1 MKAIDLL
8 VGFGSVKDSYVIS
21 AEEFRQG
28 KKETQIKR
36 LSTRKMWLIAA
47 VIALM
52 LLLVGCAVIY
62 VLRMQDMK
70 VGEYSFYVPTE
81 YDENGNV
88 IPVETQEPITLLSL
102 QGTNMEA
109 LAEWLAF
116 TNSYDQDGTILIEAD
131 GTGSEW
137 ELPDNYHLTY
147 GCYSHEMVDKLDEIV
162 NKYHLKL
169 LSSYIPLNYYES
181 SVLLNSLGL
190 KGLVKTDPDVQVEY
204 GDGDFHIE
212 GTFTLNME
220 ISLDMGD
227 WSWEQGSASYRYS
240 LKDYFDPLTGSMLE
254 SHDYTQWDYTRKDGK
269 KVLLVLNEGTARIY
283 ADLPKAFIS
292 IYLDPVICVDGNE
305 VSMTQDALQ
314 QLAELFDL
322 SIEPQPT
329 TMEQVEKYKAEAQ
342 AQYEADR
349 AASRAEHEAM
359 YAAGYKEFVE
369 YRLGTAP
376 NPENV
381 SYVLLI

>member
-28 KKETQIKR
+28 KQKAQIKR

-62 VLRMQDMK
+62 VLRMQNMK

-147 GCYSHEMVDKLDEIV
+147 GCYSQEMVDKLDEIV

-190 KGLVKTDPDVQVEY
+190 KGLVKTDPDV
-204 GDGDFHIE
+204 
-212 GTFTLNME
+212 
-220 ISLDMGD
+220 
-227 WSWEQGSASYRYS
+227 
-240 LKDYFDPLTGSMLE
+240 
-254 SHDYTQWDYTRKDGK
+254 
-269 KVLLVLNEGTARIY
+269 
-283 ADLPKAFIS
+283 
-292 IYLDPVICVDGNE
+292 
-305 VSMTQDALQ
+305 
-314 QLAELFDL
+314 
-322 SIEPQPT
+322 
-329 TMEQVEKYKAEAQ
+329 
-342 AQYEADR
+342 
-349 AASRAEHEAM
+349 
-359 YAAGYKEFVE
+359 
-369 YRLGTAP
+369 
-376 NPENV
+376 
-381 SYVLLI
+381 